1 MTTLGLGTWQL
12 ARYGWKVDVLKQRA
26 QQLQE
31 PPLDLSSGA
40 DDHLCVRGPLRVR
53 AHVTPHR
60 AAGWVV
66 VSPSLIS
73 PPFDPTLR
81 AGTRAC
87 LRVCARACVRALR
100 AGSTPRRWG
109 AAG

>member
-1 MTTLGLGTWQL
+1 MVPSCRAFNRPSIPCPAREQVVTTLGLGTWQL

-53 AHVTPHR
+53 ARNP
-60 AAGWVV
+60 
-66 VSPSLIS
+66 SPCSGL
-73 PPFDPTLR
+73 
-81 AGTRAC
+81 G
-87 LRVCARACVRALR
+87 
-100 AGSTPRRWG
+100 RRCTI
-109 AAG
+109 AHQPAP